1 MTSNSADTEGDGS
14 DMTPIAA
21 LIVFLIAATY
31 SITMLVYAARTARN
45 TERTAIATEKLLAA
59 TTQGQQQYPA

>member
-1 MTSNSADTEGDGS
+1 
-14 DMTPIAA
+14 MTPIAA